1 MTSLTGI
8 TTSIPQM
15 TGPDLLREL
24 LPVCET
30 ELERHMKMA
39 KDWYPHEYVPWDG
52 AYNFA
57 TLGGDDWDPTQST
70 LSDASRAA
78 LVGLL
83 LTEDNLPS
91 YHRMIAEHVSLDDA
105 WGAWVGRWT
114 AEEMRHSTVIRD
126 YLVVTRGV
134 DPVQLDIARTR
145 NAMTG
150 FNPLSR
156 DRGLPE
162 HSVGMLLAITYM
174 AFHELASRVSQRN
187 AAKSGADPIVVR
199 LLHRVAGDETLHMLF
214 YRNIIDSALD
224 LAPDQTMEAIYGI
237 VTTFQMPGASPVP
250 GSSPALGRIA
260 ALIAEGGIY
269 DLHRHRS
276 DVVVPLLR
284 KWRVFERDDFGPTGQ
299 MYRDKLAGFLS
310 ELNQRVEKFD
320 HARAQASRPTAFS
333 ERHPA

>member
-8 TTSIPQM
+8 ATGLSPM

-39 KDWYPHEYVPWDG
+39 KDWYPHDYVPWDG
-52 AYNFA
+52 GFNFA
-57 TLGGDDWDPTQST
+57 TLGGDDWDPTQSA

-91 YHRMIAEHVSLDDA
+91 YHRMIAEHVNLDDA
-105 WGAWVGRWT
+105 WGVWLGRWT

-145 NAMTG
+145 NAMTV

-162 HSVGMLLAITYM
+162 HSEGMLLAITYM

-187 AAKSGADPIVVR
+187 AAQAGTDPLVRR
-199 LLHRVAGDETLHMLF
+199 LLHRVACDETLHMLF

-224 LAPDQTMEAIYGI
+224 LAPDATMAAIYGI
-237 VTTFQMPGASPVP
+237 VSTFLMPGAVGGP
-250 GSSPALGRIA
+250 GSSPALGYIA
-260 ALIAEGGIY
+260 ALIVEGGVY
-269 DLHRHRS
+269 DLRRHRS

-284 KWRVFERDDFGPTGQ
+284 KWRVFERDGFGPIGQ
-299 MYRDKLAGFLS
+299 MYRDRLARFLAD
-310 ELNQRVEKFD
+310 LTRRVEEFD
-320 HARAQASRPTAFS
+320 HSRAARPTVLGA
-333 ERHPA
+333 RHPA